1 MVDVL
6 LLADQNER
14 TVTDVASRL
23 SDRHQRAVVEPFPVD
38 ITDETALANLAS
50 KVSDLGALR
59 AVAHAAGIS
68 PTMADWRRIL
78 TVNLVGSAMLTDLLL
93 PLARTGTSIVCF
105 ASLAPLLGG
114 ADVDPTIDA
123 ALDDPLHKD
132 FLDRIHDAVG
142 SNIEDSGMA
151 YFWAKRGVH
160 RLVQREAVRFGRQGA
175 RICSVSPGIID
186 TPMGRQ
192 ESAARS
198 TNEMLVGRTPLGR
211 QGRPDEVAAVTA
223 FLLSDD
229 ASFVNGIDV
238 LVDGGV
244 LAAIR
249 TAST

>member
-1 MVDVL
+1 MTGAGSGMGLECASRLSEMVDVL

-151 YFWAKRGVH
+151 SIDLYSVKPCDSVGKAPGFVRSHRASSTLRWVGKSRQLARPTRCSWAGRH
-160 RLVQREAVRFGRQGA
+160 SADRAVPTKWQ
-175 RICSVSPGIID
+175 P
-186 TPMGRQ
+186 
-192 ESAARS
+192 
-198 TNEMLVGRTPLGR
+198 
-211 QGRPDEVAAVTA
+211 
-223 FLLSDD
+223 
-229 ASFVNGIDV
+229 
-238 LVDGGV
+238 
-244 LAAIR
+244 
-249 TAST
+249 